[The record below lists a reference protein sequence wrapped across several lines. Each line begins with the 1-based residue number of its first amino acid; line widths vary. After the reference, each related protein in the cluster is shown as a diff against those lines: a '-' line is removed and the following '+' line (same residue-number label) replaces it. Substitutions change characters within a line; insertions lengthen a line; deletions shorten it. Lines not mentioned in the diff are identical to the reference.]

1 MATIGQ
7 MAAVRSRIVT
17 LTQPAAADEPAWI
30 VPIFEPQVVQLSA
43 FLETATPQQ
52 LDVGRV
58 IAALDNLLHTRLQ
71 LYHAWKFPQTG
82 AAFAVA
88 NPHPS
93 SNK

>member
-1 MATIGQ
+1 MSTIGQ
-7 MAAVRSRIVT
+7 MAAVRSRIIT

-30 VPIFEPQVVQLSA
+30 VPIFEPQVIQLSTL
-43 FLETATPQQ
+43 LETATPQQ

-71 LYHAWKFPQTG
+71 LYHAWKFSTMG
-82 AAFAVA
+82 SSSAVA
-88 NPHPS
+88 TPHPS